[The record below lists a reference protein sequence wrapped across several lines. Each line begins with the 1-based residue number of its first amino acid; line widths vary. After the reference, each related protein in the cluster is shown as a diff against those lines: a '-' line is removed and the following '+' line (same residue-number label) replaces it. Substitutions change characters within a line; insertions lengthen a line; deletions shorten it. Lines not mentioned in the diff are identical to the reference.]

1 MIEIIMSAVGCA
13 LAAVFSVVI
22 YILLVAKILP
32 QLCVRLATPQKR
44 LGDRGIRKYSFPE
57 GRGIVYEP
65 DIKIRKFVK
74 QYVLVSHNGD
84 KYIKCM
90 VNPKV
95 RFIKYDVIVYGPDDK
110 LIDVISVSEAI
121 LDDGY
126 TKAIP
131 LPTETSYV
139 NVVLRTADGMYKNS
153 RHAVGYS
160 GRSLLVFAILVMA
173 ATVVESY
180 IVRFMV
186 SGAITAFLE
195 NSSVAI
201 NNFTFFMLSLV
212 VGIACA
218 AFAVLSYYLRMVWVI
233 NNERR

>member
-32 QLCVRLATPQKR
+32 QLCVRLATPKKK
-44 LGDRGIRKYSFPE
+44 LGDRGVRRYSFPE

-65 DIKIRKFVK
+65 DIKIRKYVK

-90 VNPKV
+90 INPKA
-95 RFIKYDVIVYGPDDK
+95 RFLKYDVVVYGPDDE
-110 LIDVISVSEAI
+110 LIDVISVSETV

-131 LPTETSYV
+131 LPLETSYV
-139 NVVLRTADGMYKNS
+139 NIVLRAVDGMYKNS
-153 RHAVGYS
+153 KHAVGYS
-160 GRSLLVFAILVMA
+160 GRSLSVFAGAVVA

-180 IVRFMV
+180 VVRFLS
-186 SGAITAFLE
+186 SGVITAIFE
-195 NSSVAI
+195 NSSVMI
-201 NNFTFFMLSLV
+201 NNFAFFALSLT

-218 AFAVLSYYLRMVWVI
+218 AFAVLSYYIRMVWVI